1 MGADGFVGMS
11 VVGTS
16 VAGTSVAGTSVVHS
30 TVAHILPASSA
41 VVTVETDAML
51 FPPPWVFSHA

>member
-1 MGADGFVGMS
+1 MGADVFVGMS
-11 VVGTS
+11 VVGM
-16 VAGTSVAGTSVVHS
+16 SVAGTSVVHS
-30 TVAHILPASSA
+30 MVAHILPASSA